1 MDYIKSPFPLPP
13 FCTPLPYLRNKKT
26 YFIMKVA
33 IVGSRTF
40 NDYNKLQEFINGVCE
55 KENIVIDTIVS
66 GGAIGADRLGER
78 YAKEHG
84 IPTVVFLAEW
94 NKYGKRAGIIRN
106 VQIID
111 NCDVCIAFWDGESHG
126 TKHDIEL
133 CEKMNKKYF
142 IYYFEE

>member
-1 MDYIKSPFPLPP
+1 
-13 FCTPLPYLRNKKT
+13 
-26 YFIMKVA
+26 MKVA

-55 KENIVIDTIVS
+55 RENIVIDTIVS

-78 YAKEHG
+78 YANEHG

-106 VQIID
+106 VQIIE
-111 NCDVCIAFWDGESHG
+111 NCDVCFAFWDGESHG

-133 CEKMNKKYF
+133 CEKMKKKYF
-142 IYYFEE
+142 IYYFKEE